1 MVLQPKPVQKRYFST
16 QVKLQISVAKFKIQN
31 TIFFYP
37 MKLLQNFSYKFKIQD
52 YRRYLN
58 VSRNIN
64 YINTKQS

>member
-1 MVLQPKPVQKRYFST
+1 MFYEITNFSCE
-16 QVKLQISVAKFKIQN
+16 IQN
-31 TIFFYP
+31 PKHYFFYQ

>member
-1 MVLQPKPVQKRYFST
+1 
-16 QVKLQISVAKFKIQN
+16 
-31 TIFFYP
+31 